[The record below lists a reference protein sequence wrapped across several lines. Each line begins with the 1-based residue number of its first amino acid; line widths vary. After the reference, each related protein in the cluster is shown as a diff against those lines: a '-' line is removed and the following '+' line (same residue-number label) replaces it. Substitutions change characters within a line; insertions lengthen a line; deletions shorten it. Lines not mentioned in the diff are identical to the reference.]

1 MGIEV
6 AASNGGAK
14 GNGRR
19 GPWSRRA
26 CRRPRSAVPNHL
38 AHRAEKLGINC
49 RSSLLASLA
58 EADRA
63 RREDICEAVVM
74 QLAYPYEMDLQHY

>member
-14 GNGRR
+14 ENGRR

-38 AHRAEKLGINC
+38 AHRAKKLWIN
-49 RSSLLASLA
+49 RRRRLAASLA
-58 EADRA
+58 EASRA
-63 RREDICEAVVM
+63 RREDIREAVVM